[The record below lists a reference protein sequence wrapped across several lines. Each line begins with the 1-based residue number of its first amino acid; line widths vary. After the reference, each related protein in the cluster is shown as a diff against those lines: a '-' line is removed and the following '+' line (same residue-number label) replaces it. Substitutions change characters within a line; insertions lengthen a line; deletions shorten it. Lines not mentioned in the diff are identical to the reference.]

1 MKKIL
6 FILAAIALVLTGC
19 TSGGPTKIKAKEMT
33 KLLDADETLVL
44 YVGLSV
50 CSACKIYKPVVTEV
64 MKNYDVKVYYVESD
78 TDDVEDVKT
87 LIDKHLGDVQY
98 TPTTLI
104 FEDGV
109 LVDSKVGA
117 LDYLALKN
125 WFVKNGVITE

>member
-19 TSGGPTKIKAKEMT
+19 ASGGPTKIKAKEMT
-33 KLLDADETLVL
+33 KLLDADESLVV
-44 YVGLSV
+44 YIGSSF
-50 CSACKIYKPVVTEV
+50 CSACKVYKPVVTEV
-64 MKNYDVKVYYVESD
+64 MKNYEVKVYYVESD
-78 TDDVEDVKT
+78 SDDEDDLET

-98 TPTTLI
+98 TPMTFI
-104 FEDGV
+104 FKDGV

-117 LDYLALKN
+117 LEYLALKN

>member
-44 YVGLSV
+44 YVGSSV
-50 CSACKIYKPVVTEV
+50 CSACKSYKPVVTEV
-64 MKNYDVKVYYVESD
+64 MKNYEVKVYYVETN
-78 TDDVEDVKT
+78 TDDADDIEA
-87 LIDKHLGDVQY
+87 LIEKHLGDVEY
-98 TPTTLI
+98 TPTTFI
-104 FEDGV
+104 FKDGV
-109 LVDSKVGA
+109 LLDSKVGA
-117 LDYLALKN
+117 LEYLALKN